1 MSSIAIQAQN
11 LAKRYHISAI
21 RRRHDTLRDALM
33 AALRFPW
40 KQQSLQEIEEQ
51 FIWALNGLTFEIP
64 QGESVGIIGHNGA
77 GKSTL
82 LKILSRIT
90 RPTSGLAD
98 IYGRV
103 GSLLEV
109 GTGFHSELSGR
120 ENIYLNGAIL
130 GMRKA
135 TIDRKFDEIVA
146 FAEVEKFIDTP
157 VKRYSSGMYMR
168 LAFSV
173 AAFLEPDIL
182 LVDEVL
188 AVGDLSFQ
196 KKCLGKLGEV
206 AEEGRTVLFVSHN
219 MPAIA
224 SLTRSC
230 MWLERGKLREFG
242 PTAEVIRHYTD
253 TVMSKQG
260 QSGQEDLLTHPRTR
274 SLPREVE
281 FAEIRLAGEDAVRGL
296 FTASSFQ
303 EKQPVGVEVKIRVN
317 KPINWLQLTL
327 NIQTTEGQTV
337 YSVLHPKQ
345 EVDLQPGTYSTAV
358 WLKPNHL
365 RPGKYICVLNVH
377 TSVLQDQVNDAILF
391 EIEHRIEGE
400 EYIFWTSDA
409 RGVVRFDEYY
419 WEPVEKL

>member
-1 MSSIAIQAQN
+1 MSTNIAIQARE
-11 LAKRYHISAI
+11 LSKRYHISALQ
-21 RRRHDTLRDALM
+21 RRQDTLRDAIM
-33 AALRFPW
+33 AALRTPFT
-40 KQQSLQEIEEQ
+40 KKSRDNKDQ
-51 FIWALNGLTFEIP
+51 FIWALNGLSFDIP
-64 QGESVGIIGHNGA
+64 KGESVGIIGHNGA

-90 RPTSGLAD
+90 RPTSGQAD

-120 ENIYLNGAIL
+120 ENIFLNGAIL
-130 GMRKA
+130 GMSKA
-135 TIDRKFDEIVA
+135 TIDRKFDDIVG

-230 MWLERGKLREFG
+230 IWVERVKLREFG
-242 PTAEVIRHYTD
+242 PTGEVIRHYTD
-253 TVMSKQG
+253 TVTARQIET
-260 QSGQEDLLTHPRTR
+260 GQENLLLHPRAR
-274 SLPREVE
+274 VLPREVE
-281 FAEIRLAGEDAVRGL
+281 FSEIQLSSLDEDGGSL
-296 FTASSFQ
+296 ISSNFQ
-303 EKQPVGVEVKIRVN
+303 EKQPVCIRIDFKVN
-317 KPINWLQLTL
+317 KPISWLQLTL
-327 NIQTTEGQTV
+327 NIQTSDGRTV
-337 YSVLHPKQ
+337 FSVLDPKH
-345 EVDLQPGTYSTAV
+345 EVELKPGIYSSSV
-358 WLKPNHL
+358 WLKPNYL
-365 RPGKYICVLNVH
+365 RPGKYFCVLNVH
-377 TSVLQDQVNDAILF
+377 TTILQDQINDAILF
-391 EIEHRIEGE
+391 EIEHRSDGE
-400 EYIFWTSDA
+400 EYTFWTSDA
-409 RGVVRFDEYY
+409 RGLVRFDDYH
-419 WEPVEKL
+419 WEPVKKI